1 MEDSLVP
8 KLEGIEGV
16 ASVQVSGQQVEEVEF
31 SFKED
36 KLKEYGLD
44 EDTVKQV
51 IQGSDVTTPLGL
63 YTFGNKENLS
73 L

>member
-1 MEDSLVP
+1 MEDSLVS

-63 YTFGNKENLS
+63 YIRK
-73 L
+73 